1 MAVESGFVVKRTGNP
16 SQASGERVLV
26 LLEGSMR
33 SKFAVL
39 VFFIALSSARGAY
52 AQGCALCYTTASAA
66 GAAAQRSLD
75 WGILALLA
83 PALTLFLCVMFML
96 YRRAVSS
103 SV

>member
-1 MAVESGFVVKRTGNP
+1 
-16 SQASGERVLV
+16 VLV

-33 SKFAVL
+33 SKFALL
-39 VFFIALSSARGAY
+39 VFFIALSSGRGAY